1 MALGLAPSRILRNAH
16 IMGLVENC
24 VIKGE
29 KVKEIAFSNIK
40 IIEFTFV
47 TFSCSPEKFLL
58 TNNED
63 NRICLLK
70 VSLCKIQF
78 ISKQLENYT
87 PKIQS
92 FTSGMHA
99 TIYLQHNLYI

>member
-1 MALGLAPSRILRNAH
+1 MRFQIS
-16 IMGLVENC
+16 
-24 VIKGE
+24 
-29 KVKEIAFSNIK
+29 K

-47 TFSCSPEKFLL
+47 VFSCSPEKFLL

-70 VSLCKIQF
+70 VSLCKMHF

-87 PKIQS
+87 PKIQN
-92 FTSGMHA
+92 FTSGMQA